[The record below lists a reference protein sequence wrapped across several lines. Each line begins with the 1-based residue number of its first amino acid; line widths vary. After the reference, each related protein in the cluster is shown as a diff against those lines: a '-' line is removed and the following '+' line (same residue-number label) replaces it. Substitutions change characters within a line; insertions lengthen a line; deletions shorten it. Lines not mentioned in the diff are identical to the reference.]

1 MVILLTNVV
10 KLSSFVEKPCWN
22 LPGKGKVQN
31 VNSRMLNGWCWRCG
45 YKWPVAVCVGFF
57 FYNPVLW
64 FCRMEN
70 TVLGNALDG
79 VPEESSEEGEKQN
92 DSKIESAD
100 NLDGWC

>member
-57 FYNPVLW
+57 LTLFCGFAGWRIPFLATLW
-64 FCRMEN
+64 MEFQRSLLRRVKSRM
-70 TVLGNALDG
+70 TQRLKV
-79 VPEESSEEGEKQN
+79 Q
-92 DSKIESAD
+92 IT
-100 NLDGWC
+100 

>member
-1 MVILLTNVV
+1 MVGVGGVVISGQLL
-10 KLSSFVEKPCWN
+10 FV
-22 LPGKGKVQN
+22 LD
-31 VNSRMLNGWCWRCG
+31 
-45 YKWPVAVCVGFF
+45 FF
-57 FYNPVLW
+57 NPVLW